1 MEVKKLR
8 VGPLRTNCY
17 LVASGQEA
25 VIIDPGDD
33 EEIILSEIEKSKVK
47 LKYIINTHYHF
58 DHTNANDDIHAAT
71 GAKVFLHQA
80 EKEFADFKVDQW
92 LSDGDII
99 NFGDSNFKVIHTPGH
114 TAGGI
119 CLLGNNMI
127 FTGDTLFKNTFGR
140 TDLDGGSEEKM
151 KESLAK
157 LEKII
162 KPGMHV
168 YPGHGHD
175 YIS

>member
-1 MEVKKLR
+1 
-8 VGPLRTNCY
+8 
-17 LVASGQEA
+17 
-25 VIIDPGDD
+25 
-33 EEIILSEIEKSKVK
+33 
-47 LKYIINTHYHF
+47 
-58 DHTNANDDIHAAT
+58 
-71 GAKVFLHQA
+71 
-80 EKEFADFKVDQW
+80 
-92 LSDGDII
+92 
-99 NFGDSNFKVIHTPGH
+99 
-114 TAGGI
+114 
-119 CLLGNNMI
+119 MI